1 MLMQKSTTPDPF
13 SLNDRLLISEE
24 VTGMGMV
31 TGRVTNSFVVKR
43 KDGKSERFYALDVP
57 FGEIIH
63 KDFKEMAADG
73 IPRSYLTLHEKAP
86 HVTHKI
92 LLTESTPFNGCLDG
106 GATCCIANS
115 RRLIQPGSERK
126 INVTAT
132 LTDKSDM
139 SFTEGGLISLRKR
152 DGTVLTVL
160 ALLKEGA
167 ERTIISK
174 GLLKDLGYCEID
186 DPAHPDVTNLWLDGK
201 LQFSFPRRAPSV
213 RLTSAQAMS
222 AIHVSG
228 LIEIPDN
235 IFEIAMPRQE
245 FQLTE
250 YKPVDRSE
258 PTVGL
263 HSLHELH
270 HSLAAQN
277 KTDKL
282 GPIQIQTILG
292 THDQLGHTDIR
303 KCAFCCGI
311 RLRDSL
317 ALALQCPACLE
328 AKSNN
333 HTAGPKRE
341 ATTDILSRV
350 TIDSVG
356 PFPPTHKDNFQYF
369 HTITVDHISYTEI
382 HHTRERGEVVAW
394 IESWVKNAHA
404 LHFPKRIVAMD
415 ADGAPEF
422 TSNSFRAK
430 RIEEGINLRTGAP
443 YQHTDQ
449 TTAERVQGTIQ
460 RMSLTIRVASGVPQ
474 PYSAYADRQ
483 ATHILQRLPTSHAIA
498 THKPTKENPRP
509 LSPYELWTGQSAQN
523 FQALHVYVRNGGF
536 CTQAQGDSC

>member
-1 MLMQKSTTPDPF
+1 
-13 SLNDRLLISEE
+13 
-24 VTGMGMV
+24 
-31 TGRVTNSFVVKR
+31 
-43 KDGKSERFYALDVP
+43 
-57 FGEIIH
+57 
-63 KDFKEMAADG
+63 MAADG

-92 LLTESTPFNGCLDG
+92 LLTENTPFNGCLDG

-282 GPIQIQTILG
+282 GLWTSWNPPLEHNFCGWQTPVFVLFAKTANSTFPDANHSKHAI
-292 THDQLGHTDIR
+292 
-303 KCAFCCGI
+303 CCLTI
-311 RLRDSL
+311 HLVYYSQMTICCL
-317 ALALQCPACLE
+317 A
-328 AKSNN
+328 
-333 HTAGPKRE
+333 
-341 ATTDILSRV
+341 
-350 TIDSVG
+350 
-356 PFPPTHKDNFQYF
+356 
-369 HTITVDHISYTEI
+369 I
-382 HHTRERGEVVAW
+382 HLFSRERRGQ
-394 IESWVKNAHA
+394 
-404 LHFPKRIVAMD
+404 
-415 ADGAPEF
+415 
-422 TSNSFRAK
+422 AK
-430 RIEEGINLRTGAP
+430 R
-443 YQHTDQ
+443 
-449 TTAERVQGTIQ
+449 
-460 RMSLTIRVASGVPQ
+460 
-474 PYSAYADRQ
+474 
-483 ATHILQRLPTSHAIA
+483 
-498 THKPTKENPRP
+498 
-509 LSPYELWTGQSAQN
+509 
-523 FQALHVYVRNGGF
+523 
-536 CTQAQGDSC
+536 